1 MEPRYFSKALREKL
15 SHISDV
21 PLTIVEA
28 PAGYGKTT
36 AIRSALEGMD
46 QGQVCWYTAIE
57 SAQDGSF
64 RWLCRQ
70 LERVDR
76 TAAEGLQA
84 LGFLNRSNANR
95 AAELLA
101 ELRAAQPLYLVIDNF
116 QFVLGNWQPQIFS
129 ARDAGTGTCT

>member
-1 MEPRYFSKALREKL
+1 ML
-15 SHISDV
+15 
-21 PLTIVEA
+21 
-28 PAGYGKTT
+28 
-36 AIRSALEGMD
+36 IRSALEGMAPE
-46 QGQVCWYTAIE
+46 QVYWYTAIE

-70 LERVDR
+70 LEQADPS
-76 TAAEGLQA
+76 AAERLQS

-95 AAELLA
+95 AAELLS
-101 ELRAAQPLYLVIDNF
+101 ELQVEQPLYLVIDNF